1 MPVSFTH
8 CHAFGGVGLC
18 VEQVGLP
25 VRVWRENHA
34 CNLASEN
41 TGLAFFSTSL
51 LSAPSFGWGR
61 AARPVLA
68 WGKRCFVDQP
78 HPYGSHCE
86 DCV

>member
-8 CHAFGGVGLC
+8 CHAVAFGGVGLC

-41 TGLAFFSTSL
+41 PGLAFSRPPFCRRHP
-51 LSAPSFGWGR
+51 SAGV
-61 AARPVLA
+61 AARLALA
-68 WGKRCFVDQP
+68 WGKRCFVD
-78 HPYGSHCE
+78 
-86 DCV
+86 